1 MPIENENSRIAQIP
15 ADYTDEEYLRAVFT
29 HAADVMHVD
38 PDTITVLTTSLEG
51 DTALHTACLW
61 GDLRAV
67 KLLLAAGASLDA
79 RGDMDATP
87 LYFAVMRGFADIAD
101 YLLASGADA
110 NARSEFGDTPREL
123 ARGLG
128 LNLTIPATPR

>member
-1 MPIENENSRIAQIP
+1 MAFQDEYPRITHIP
-15 ADYTDEEYLRAVFT
+15 ADYTDEEYLRAVFV

-67 KLLLAAGASLDA
+67 KLLLAAGAHLDA
-79 RGDMDATP
+79 RGDMNATP
-87 LYFAVMRGFADIAD
+87 LYFAVMRGFTDIAD
-101 YLLASGADA
+101 YLLANGADA
-110 NARSEFGDTPREL
+110 NARSEFGDTPRDL

-128 LNLTIPATPR
+128 LNLTIPVTRR